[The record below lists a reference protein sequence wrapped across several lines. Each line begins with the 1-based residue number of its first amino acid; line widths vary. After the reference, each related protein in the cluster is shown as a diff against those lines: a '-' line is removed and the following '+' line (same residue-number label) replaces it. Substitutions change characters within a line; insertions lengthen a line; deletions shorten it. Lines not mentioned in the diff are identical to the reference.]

1 MSSGLEKGIWEEYGI
16 LQGWNWELQQ
26 AAMIHQW
33 DTGPG
38 LLAQKGRVWPAAEF
52 KATPNVVLRFVE
64 TMASSCAGL
73 ENEIKEIVGTFV
85 LGRGK
90 V

>member
-1 MSSGLEKGIWEEYGI
+1 M
-16 LQGWNWELQQ
+16 
-26 AAMIHQW
+26 
-33 DTGPG
+33 
-38 LLAQKGRVWPAAEF
+38 AQKGRVWPAAGF
-52 KATPNVVLRFVE
+52 KATPNVVLRFAE
-64 TMASSCAGL
+64 TVASSCAGL